1 MTLRESNAT
10 KVEAHPA
17 DHAIS
22 LEEPVRGTFADILSV
37 AADPA
42 LTEDLALAL
51 LKRSDLRAEA
61 LEHISKNS
69 GVMKSRKVKIALIGH
84 PKTPR
89 HVSLP
94 MVRHLYPFDLMK
106 VALTPIV
113 PADIKVAADD
123 ALITR
128 LESVSVGQK
137 LSLARRASGRIAG
150 TLLLDS
156 EPRVVSAALANGR
169 LTEAS
174 VIKTLMRQ
182 SVPAAFVEAVCRHP
196 KWSLHHEVRVALLRN
211 EKIPFAR
218 AVEFASALPT
228 SQLREILHHSRLPVK
243 IKTYLMKELERR
255 SGILQPAIKLKTSRL
270 SPPSPR
276 DYSRHPAVLA
286 CDATTLPLLDT
297 SGYASRSARG
307 RGLCTGRAL
316 PRRHLSDAG

>member
-1 MTLRESNAT
+1 MPRRCRRIPPN
-10 KVEAHPA
+10 
-17 DHAIS
+17 HAVS
-22 LEEPVRGTFADILSV
+22 LEDAVRSNFADILSV
-37 AADPA
+37 AGDPA

-51 LKRSDLRAEA
+51 LKRPDLPAEA
-61 LEHISKNS
+61 LEQLSKNS
-69 GVMKSRKVKIALIGH
+69 GVMKSRKV
-84 PKTPR
+84 
-89 HVSLP
+89 
-94 MVRHLYPFDLMK
+94 VRHLYAFDLMK
-106 VALTPIV
+106 LALTPVV

-123 ALITR
+123 ALIMR
-128 LESVSVGQK
+128 LETVSIGQK

-150 TLLLDS
+150 ALLLDS
-156 EPRVVSAALANGR
+156 EPRVVRAALENGR

-182 SVPAAFVEAVCRHP
+182 GVPTAFVKAVCRHP
-196 KWSLHHEVRVALLRN
+196 KWSLRHEARIALLRN
-211 EKIPFAR
+211 EKIPLAR

-228 SQLREILHHSRLPVK
+228 PQLREILHHHSRLPVK
-243 IKTYLMKELERR
+243 IKTYLMKELEKR

-276 DYSRHPAVLA
+276 DYSLHPAVLA

>member
-1 MTLRESNAT
+1 MTLRESSAA
-10 KVEAHPA
+10 KVQAQPA
-17 DHAIS
+17 DHAVT
-22 LEEPVRGTFADILSV
+22 LEDTIRSTFADVLS
-37 AADPA
+37 AAASDPA

-51 LKRSDLRAEA
+51 LKRSDLPPEA
-61 LEHISKNS
+61 LEHLSKNS
-69 GVMKSRKVKIALIGH
+69 GVMKSRKVKVALIGH

-94 MVRHLYPFDLMK
+94 MVRHLYAFDLMK
-106 VALTPIV
+106 LALTPVV

-128 LESVSVGQK
+128 LETISIGQK

-150 TLLLDS
+150 ALLLDS
-156 EPRVVSAALANGR
+156 EARVARAALDNGR

-196 KWSLHHEVRVALLRN
+196 KWSLRHEVRIALLRN

-228 SQLREILHHSRLPVK
+228 PQLREILHHSRLPVK
-243 IKTYLMKELERR
+243 IKTYLMKELEKR
-255 SGILQPAIKLKTSRL
+255 SGS
-270 SPPSPR
+270 
-276 DYSRHPAVLA
+276 
-286 CDATTLPLLDT
+286 
-297 SGYASRSARG
+297 SAPCG
-307 RGLCTGRAL
+307 QTEKF
-316 PRRHLSDAG
+316 